1 MSTFRCR
8 IVTPAD
14 SVLDE
19 PATYATF
26 QAHDGQRGVMRGAS
40 AFLTKLGVGVCRI
53 ETSQGAQA
61 YAIDGGFAQMQGDT
75 LVLLADSA
83 VSSGAVDAATAE
95 RELTTANERAR
106 ETPAQPSTQQQR
118 LDIERAQARARARV
132 AISRR

>member
-19 PATYATF
+19 AATYATF

-53 ETSQGAQA
+53 DTAQGVRT
-61 YAIDGGFAQMQGDT
+61 YAVDGGFAQMQGDT

-83 VSSGAVDAATAE
+83 VSAESVDAAAAE
-95 RELTTANERAR
+95 RDLTKANERAR
-106 ETPAQPSTQQQR
+106 ETPAQPSTPEQR

>member
-19 PATYATF
+19 AATYATF
-26 QAHDGQRGVMRGAS
+26 QAHDGQRGVVRGAS
-40 AFLTKLGVGVCRI
+40 AFLTKLGVGACRI
-53 ETSQGAQA
+53 DTPQGSRE

-83 VSSGAVDAATAE
+83 VAAESIDAAAAE
-95 RELTTANERAR
+95 RDLDAANERAR
-106 ETPAQPSTQQQR
+106 ATPAQPSTQEQR

>member
-8 IVTPAD
+8 IVTPAE

-26 QAHDGQRGVMRGAS
+26 QAHDGQRGVARGAS

-53 ETSQGAQA
+53 DTPQGART
-61 YAIDGGFAQMQGDT
+61 YAVDGGFAQMQGET

-83 VSSGAVDAATAE
+83 VSAESVDAASAE
-95 RELTTANERAR
+95 RDLAKANERAR
-106 ETPAQPSTQQQR
+106 ETPAQPSTQEQR

>member
-19 PATYATF
+19 PVSYATF

-40 AFLTKLGVGVCRI
+40 AFLAKLGAGVCRVD
-53 ETSQGAQA
+53 TGTGSRSFV
-61 YAIDGGFAQMQGDT
+61 IDGGFAQMHADT

-83 VSSGAVDAATAE
+83 AAAESVDPAAAE
-95 RELTTANERAR
+95 RDLAKANERAR
-106 ETPAQPSTQQQR
+106 DTPASPSTQEQR

>member
-19 PATYATF
+19 AATYATF

-53 ETSQGAQA
+53 ETPQGART
-61 YAIDGGFAQMQGDT
+61 YAIDGGFAQMQDDT

-83 VSSGAVDAATAE
+83 VSSDSVDAAAAE
-95 RELTTANERAR
+95 RDLAAANERAR
-106 ETPAQPSTQQQR
+106 ETPAQPSTQEKR

>member
-19 PATYATF
+19 PATYASF
-26 QAHDGQRGVMRGAS
+26 QAHDGQRGVMRGAA

-53 ETSQGAQA
+53 ETSQGART
-61 YAIDGGFAQMQGDT
+61 YAIDGGFAQMQDDT

-83 VSSGAVDAATAE
+83 ISADAVDAAAAE
-95 RELTTANERAR
+95 RELAASNERAR
-106 ETPAQPSTQQQR
+106 ETPAQPSTPEQR
-118 LDIERAQARARARV
+118 LDIERSQARARARV

>member
-19 PATYATF
+19 PATYASF

-53 ETSQGAQA
+53 ETAQGART

-83 VSSGAVDAATAE
+83 VSSDSVDAAAAE
-95 RELTTANERAR
+95 RDLAAANERAR
-106 ETPAQPSTQQQR
+106 ETPSQPSTSEQR

>member
-1 MSTFRCR
+1 MATFRCR

-40 AFLTKLGVGVCRI
+40 AFLTKLGAGVCRI
-53 ETSQGAQA
+53 ETSQGART

-83 VSSGAVDAATAE
+83 VAAGSVDAAAAE
-95 RELTTANERAR
+95 RELAQANERAR
-106 ETPAQPSTQQQR
+106 ETPSQPSTQAQR
-118 LDIERAQARARARV
+118 LEIERAQARARARV
-132 AISRR
+132 AVSRR

>member
-19 PATYATF
+19 AATYATF
-26 QAHDGQRGVMRGAS
+26 QAHDGQRGVVRGAS
-40 AFLTKLGVGVCRI
+40 AFLTKLGAGACRVD
-53 ETSQGAQA
+53 TPQGSRT

-83 VSSGAVDAATAE
+83 VAAESIDAAAAE
-95 RELTTANERAR
+95 RDLAAANERAR
-106 ETPAQPSTQQQR
+106 ATPAQPSTQEQR